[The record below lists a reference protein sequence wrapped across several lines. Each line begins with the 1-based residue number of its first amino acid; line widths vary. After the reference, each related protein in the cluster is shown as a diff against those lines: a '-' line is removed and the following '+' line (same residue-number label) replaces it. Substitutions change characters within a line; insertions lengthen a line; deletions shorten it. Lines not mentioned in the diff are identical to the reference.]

1 MSKLD
6 YSRDYYADLELP
18 PTADINEVKR
28 QFKKLAL
35 KYHPDR
41 NLGHEDE
48 FTDKFQAIQ
57 SAHEILS
64 DPATKAKFDENRRH
78 RTGRYPTSSAPRSA
92 GNPYQNVSK
101 NMAEQFGS
109 PPKRRPPTRP
119 TPSTSSSSR
128 YSTWGQ
134 PPTAK
139 KTENATENLRAWDRM
154 RTGPTN
160 RASQASAAAAAPPN
174 NPRPNAKNM
183 DPPPPPPRSAAQARR
198 EEAKFGTG
206 TRKKGFVPASPLG
219 DEPPVRNSHYSTGL
233 HSNVFEEVSA
243 NLKKDREAH
252 HVVDPLMEQFNEPRQ
267 STPYASHLGEKTN
280 PFEGVSM
287 SRAKSVRDG
296 WHSGHNTDG
305 ETPPLPPQRQRSA
318 SVGESDSFKKPSAEK
333 SAFGTAAASHRFGF
347 PSQAGDKDG
356 PRSAEANSAPPTATF
371 ANPGSSSSTI
381 NSTTVDGGASSNA
394 TTGPNVYA
402 TFFKSATFIFK
413 PSQTSSLSSSAQK
426 TPHPSGRVG
435 VDSNGGKWQE
445 IPSGETK
452 LNGEAAPSGNSS
464 PSTRELNSFEKSLQN
479 QLEDLLSVRGTPPS
493 KQQSASGY
501 GCGVKPKGSCLRV
514 GTRRTNA
521 THRVR
526 FSVPDDDDDETFNP
540 NLSAQQARFMRNSTD
555 NINTQFVPD
564 ETGGGRYKF
573 NAGSDSSGD
582 DAFLRAKQR
591 SRTTT
596 RGRQS
601 PLKNGMASLAESVN
615 NASQQEAGKKPG
627 GFDPSQWE
635 EKLGPHLFAHP
646 TGATGGKAA
655 SPTRPVRP
663 AKKQRPFRAGNAF
676 GTATVVDDDETSG
689 DDQARPTAPAMSAAD
704 ISGARSPNAM
714 DIDTPPPEPAASQPT
729 SARTIN
735 VEPSKPEWRA
745 GDVNGVRADANLGSG
760 LNIMH
765 KVNPN
770 AAGSEDS
777 EEFRRPIFAEFRNVE
792 PFMSK
797 PSGLNSLS
805 DMASNLPFESKP
817 SAKIPLEKAK
827 PKPVSFPHPPA
838 APRPPPSFAIATPK
852 PKSAMWA
859 SYARDFEKYLRDWPV
874 FNKNIADHFFRRQ
887 QMYEQLNAEGYNWI
901 VSKNDVKIEEYIQWL
916 EQDKRVR
923 QKWMAACDAHELHVR
938 EFQKIREQVRQQ

>member
-381 NSTTVDGGASSNA
+381 NSSANATVDGGASSNA
-394 TTGPNVYA
+394 TTGPNV
-402 TFFKSATFIFK
+402 
-413 PSQTSSLSSSAQK
+413 
-426 TPHPSGRVG
+426 
-435 VDSNGGKWQE
+435 
-445 IPSGETK
+445 
-452 LNGEAAPSGNSS
+452 
-464 PSTRELNSFEKSLQN
+464 
-479 QLEDLLSVRGTPPS
+479 
-493 KQQSASGY
+493 
-501 GCGVKPKGSCLRV
+501 
-514 GTRRTNA
+514 
-521 THRVR
+521 